1 MIRLG
6 YDVSVEALEVT
17 GCAAEEA
24 ADLSTNDD

>member
-6 YDVSVEALEVT
+6 YDVSVEALEDM